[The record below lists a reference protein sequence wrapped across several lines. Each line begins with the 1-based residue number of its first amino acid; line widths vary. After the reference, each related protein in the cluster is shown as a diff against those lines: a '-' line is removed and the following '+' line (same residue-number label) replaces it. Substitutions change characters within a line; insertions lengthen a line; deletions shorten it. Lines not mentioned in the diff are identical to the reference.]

1 MDIKNIIFTIILILI
16 LNFSVPLNRQYQP
29 GREKTAISY
38 VISVKGNNVTADL
51 LKLKEKTLFADFIS
65 CYYKILLTDR
75 LVELYNSS

>member
-1 MDIKNIIFTIILILI
+1 MEIKKIIFTVVLLII

-29 GREKTAISY
+29 GREKT
-38 VISVKGNNVTADL
+38 VISFVISIRENNVTSDL

-75 LVELYNSS
+75 VVELYNST